1 MAKNSDKKFNDL
13 LDPAQGAETWKER
26 YAIAQTNQDR
36 MFKRF
41 SDWYD
46 SLYAQIGRVP
56 SPWRSKI
63 YVPKL
68 SQQTW
73 TLMAK
78 FLVLKPGFQVE
89 VRDPDMDDLTI
100 AEKAQKIQKKLEFDY
115 DNHNFE
121 ESMRD
126 KLFNPL
132 LDAIVT
138 GTGMAKVVWN
148 VKNRKVYTKAK
159 DPYGEGIDH
168 SKANVKTIKE
178 GFNDLIPVNIF
189 NVFISPSAPQNLYDH
204 PWIIIKEY
212 KPIAELEAIN
222 EAEGKE
228 IYKNLDVLNGKVS
241 YDTYAAYDR
250 ARNRLLTNADPTD
263 KTVRMVK
270 LYECYEHDGTIC
282 TYAESGSGDKDQHGW
297 VLLREQKNV
306 YWHGKYPLVKFHV
319 KKKGFQFWGE
329 GIYEITYRLQA
340 AYNDVVNHFQ
350 DAMNVAY
357 DPMLIAPEQAN
368 VDDYVIE
375 PAGLIQY
382 RGDVAPVPFRHL
394 EPKSDMLQVPLTLF
408 DQAIEGVTISQYAT
422 GLPNDQADT
431 TKGTATGI
439 MRLQQAAGDVVTFFK
454 ENFMQSMLQI
464 GRMWLSNNQQFMIRD
479 VNVTVMKP
487 DGQVPLKITPE
498 DMQGDIDL
506 TIDEASMEPLSQQD
520 KITQAQAF
528 IQEIILTQNQ
538 SIEQN
543 KAIGTPPLAVD
554 WTKISEYLSEQY
566 NLKGFSQ
573 LLIPQQELQKL
584 MQQQMQQAAQHV
596 AQAQQ
601 QANQPQQEPP
611 KSLVESLQIKFTDL
625 PDDAQSAVLQ
635 QLGLPADQPT
645 QSAKANLLK
654 GLNEV
659 TKTTKT
665 GHDMQMDH
673 LNLAHEVVKNAAAIH
688 GQNVDRAIGMATPQP
703 EATGTPQA
711 EGGETAPDNEQQ

>member
-26 YAIAQTNQDR
+26 YSIAQTNQDR

-46 SLYAQIGRVP
+46 ALYAQIGKVP

-78 FLVLKPGFQVE
+78 FLVLKPGFQAE
-89 VRDPDMDDLTI
+89 VRDPELGEEETQAR
-100 AEKAQKIQKKLEFDY
+100 AEKIEKKLEFDY
-115 DNHNFE
+115 DNPNFD

-138 GTGMAKVVWN
+138 GTGMAKVVWTT
-148 VKNRKVYTKAK
+148 KNRKVYTKMK
-159 DPYGEGIDH
+159 DPYGEGIDLTKH
-168 SKANVKTIKE
+168 KIKTIKE
-178 GFNDLIPVNIF
+178 GYNNLIPVNIF

-228 IYKNLDVLNGKVS
+228 IYKNLGLLNGKVS

-270 LYECYEHDGTIC
+270 IYECYEHDGTIC

-319 KKKGFQFWGE
+319 KKKGYQFWGE

-357 DPMLIAPEQAN
+357 DPMLIAPESAN
-368 VDDYVIE
+368 IDDYVIE
-375 PAGLIQY
+375 PAGLVQY
-382 RGDVAPVPFRHL
+382 RGDVAPTPFRHV
-394 EPKSDMLQVPLTLF
+394 EPRSDMLQVPLTLF

-422 GLPNDQADT
+422 GLPNDNADT

-439 MRLQQAAGDVVTFFK
+439 MRLQQAAGDVVTFFT
-454 ENFMQSMLQI
+454 ENFKQSILQI
-464 GRMWLSNNQQFMIRD
+464 GRMWLSNNQQFMLRD
-479 VNVTVMKP
+479 ISVSVDKP
-487 DGQVPLKITPE
+487 DGQTSMKITPE
-498 DMQGDIDL
+498 DMQGDVNL
-506 TIDEASMEPLSQQD
+506 TIAEASMEPTSQQD
-520 KITQAQAF
+520 KLGQVESF
-528 IQEIILTQNQ
+528 IEQLTTVQNQ

-543 KAIGTPPLAVD
+543 KALGTQPLGVD
-554 WTKISEYLSEQY
+554 WSTISQYLADQY
-566 NLKGFSQ
+566 NLKGFSKV
-573 LLIPQQELQKL
+573 LIPEKELNKL
-584 MQQQMQQAAQHV
+584 HTQQMQEASQHLV
-596 AQAQQ
+596 QAQQ
-601 QANQPQQEPP
+601 QAAQPPPQQP
-611 KSLVESLQIKFTDL
+611 KSLMEELSIKFTDL
-625 PDDAQSAVLQ
+625 PEDAQSAVLQ
-635 QLGLPADQPT
+635 QLGLPSDQPT
-645 QSAKANLLK
+645 PTAKDTLIK
-654 GLNEV
+654 GLKAV
-659 TKTTKT
+659 TDTAKK
-665 GHDMQMDH
+665 GHDMTMDKISAAQG
-673 LNLAHEVVKNAAAIH
+673 LAELANTHKRE
-688 GQNVDRAIGMATPQP
+688 QP
-703 EATGTPQA
+703 NRHSKKQLRHHRLRPRKQH
-711 EGGETAPDNEQQ
+711 QQQTNNFK

>member
-1 MAKNSDKKFNDL
+1 MATNKDKQFNDL

-46 SLYAQIGRVP
+46 ALYAQIGRVP

-78 FLVLKPGFQVE
+78 FLVLKPGFRVE
-89 VRDPDMDDLTI
+89 VRDPDLGEEAV
-100 AEKAQKIQKKLEFDY
+100 AEKAEKIQKKLEFDY

-138 GTGMAKVVWN
+138 GTGMAKVPWT
-148 VKNRKVYTKAK
+148 VKSRKVYTKVK
-159 DPYGEGIDH
+159 DQYDTIDL
-168 SKANVKTIKE
+168 SKHNIKTIKE
-178 GFNDLIPVNIF
+178 GFNDLVPVNIF

-222 EAEGKE
+222 EAEGKQ
-228 IYKNLDVLNGKVS
+228 IYKNLDKLNGKVS

-270 LYECYEHDGTIC
+270 IYECYEHDGTIC
-282 TYAESGSGDKDQHGW
+282 TYAEGGDGSQDQGW
-297 VLLREQKNV
+297 TLLREQKNV

-357 DPMLIAPEQAN
+357 DPMLIAPESAN

-375 PAGLIQY
+375 PAGLVQY
-382 RGDVAPVPFRHL
+382 RGDVAPTPFRHV
-394 EPKSDMLQVPLTLF
+394 EPRSDMLQVPLTLF

-422 GLPNDQADT
+422 GVPNDQADT

-439 MRLQQAAGDVVTFFK
+439 MRLQQAAGDVVTFFT
-454 ENFMQSMLQI
+454 ENFKQSILQI
-464 GRMWLSNNQQFMIRD
+464 GRMWLSNNQQFMVRN
-479 VNVTVMKP
+479 VNVTINKP
-487 DGQVPLKITPE
+487 DGQTSMKITPE

-506 TIDEASMEPLSQQD
+506 TIDEASMEPLTQED
-520 KITQAQAF
+520 KLNQANAF
-528 IQEIILTQNQ
+528 INQITAIQNQ
-538 SIEQN
+538 SIAQN
-543 KAIGTPPLAVD
+543 HAVGTLPLAVD
-554 WTKISEYLSEQY
+554 WTTISEYIADQY
-566 NLKGFSQ
+566 NLKGFSKV
-573 LLIPQQELQKL
+573 LIPQQQLDKIHQT
-584 MQQQMQQAAQHV
+584 QMKEAAQHMV
-596 AQAQQ
+596 NAQQ
-601 QANQPQQEPP
+601 QAAAPPPQEP
-611 KSLVESLQIKFTDL
+611 KSLAEELSIKFTDL
-625 PDDAQSAVLQ
+625 PDDAQAAVLQ
-635 QLGLPADQPT
+635 QLGLPANQPT
-645 QSAKANLLK
+645 QSSKAALVKGLGAVTNSAKA
-654 GLNEV
+654 
-659 TKTTKT
+659 
-665 GHDMQMDH
+665 GHGMAMDKINAAH
-673 LNLAHEVVKNAAAIH
+673 QLAQSQHGSAMDLMNLATQHAQAQQQAMQPPQPPTAQ
-688 GQNVDRAIGMATPQP
+688 GAPTPQP
-703 EATGTPQA
+703 
-711 EGGETAPDNEQQ
+711 